1 MKIEQSEGNKKNKQ
15 TSSLLIFSYY
25 YFFFF
30 NIHPLCPVF
39 PFNIST
45 MIVDYNSIIVSDYI
59 LFWLAIDP
67 VFQSRLR
74 EFNMGDR
81 RRTFDIS
88 K

>member
-1 MKIEQSEGNKKNKQ
+1 
-15 TSSLLIFSYY
+15 
-25 YFFFF
+25 
-30 NIHPLCPVF
+30 
-39 PFNIST
+39 